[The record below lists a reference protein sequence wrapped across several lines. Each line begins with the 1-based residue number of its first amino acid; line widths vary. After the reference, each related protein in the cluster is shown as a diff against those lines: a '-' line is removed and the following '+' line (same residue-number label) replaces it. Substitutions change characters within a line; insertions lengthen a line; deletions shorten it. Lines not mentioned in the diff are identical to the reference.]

1 MDKQT
6 AIAITGRWLDRMV
19 IGLNLCPFAKR
30 VVDDKSLRLT
40 VSHAVK
46 DEAVAEAVLMEL
58 ETLHNSSEQDVAT
71 GLLIFSHGLKNFDH
85 YLSLL
90 DQAQQLLEQVGLE
103 GIFQIASFH
112 PDYTFA
118 GVDESDLGNYTNRS
132 PLPMLHFIR
141 EAQLERV
148 LENYPHPEAI
158 PENNIDTLN
167 TLGREAVR
175 RLYDSLQT
183 S

>member
-1 MDKQT
+1 MDKQA
-6 AIAITGRWLDRMV
+6 AIEITRRWLETMV
-19 IGLNLCPFAKR
+19 VGLNLCPFAKR
-30 VVDDKSLRLT
+30 VVDDKSVRLT
-40 VSHAVK
+40 VSDALEDEDVVK
-46 DEAVAEAVLMEL
+46 AVLMEL
-58 ETLHNSSEQDVAT
+58 DILHSSCEQDVAT
-71 GLLIFSHGLKNFDH
+71 SLLIFSGGLSDFDH
-85 YLSLL
+85 YLLLL

-112 PDYTFA
+112 PDYCFA
-118 GVDESDLGNYTNRS
+118 GVDEDDLGNYTNRS

-141 EAQLERV
+141 EAQLDRA

-167 TLGREAVR
+167 TLGPEAVR
-175 RLYDSLQT
+175 RLYDSLQA